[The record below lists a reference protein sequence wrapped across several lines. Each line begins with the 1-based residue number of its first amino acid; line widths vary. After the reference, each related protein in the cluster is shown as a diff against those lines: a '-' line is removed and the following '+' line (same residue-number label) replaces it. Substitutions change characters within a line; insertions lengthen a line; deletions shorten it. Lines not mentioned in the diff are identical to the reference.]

1 MIGSRAS
8 QTRAFGRRHAAIL
21 IADVAGYARLIERD
35 EAGTF
40 ARTGRALNEVLGPCI
55 AQEKGELL
63 QSLGDSALALF
74 DNAAAA
80 LRAALAIQTRMA
92 ERNGNRAPGDMYE
105 LRIGLNVGQIL
116 IDRPAVA
123 GTAVNIAARLEALAE
138 PGGILMS
145 QAVYEQARPELQGK
159 LKALGAIPLK
169 NIRDPVAALSLPASS
184 FRSRSSAKLGRS
196 AGPVMLHGATVAV
209 LPFRGLDRTSE
220 SEIVGQ
226 LVGEGITCHSC
237 RFRTLSVVPFDPS
250 HVAAGSA
257 RILAGLARDLGVRYI
272 VTGSVHREHAGV
284 GVTAKIVDTQ
294 LGRLVWGHQ
303 FRSPSASFDDLTR
316 VVAMPAAAAIANRLA
331 HLWSAELLMADLDN
345 LDVAGRV
352 MRAGEIARERTRDAN
367 EQAVRDL
374 QMAIEID
381 PTSAIAHATLSR
393 QYLDQVQFAWAAD
406 PNWATQNAIA
416 SASAAVR
423 FDPDDARNHSALGFA
438 RLWSRDVSGAK
449 AQLEHA
455 RIVNPA
461 DPDILADL
469 ADTLVYASM
478 PTEALS
484 VLDTAFAL
492 NPYGYDQFAW
502 LGAGARYSLHD
513 YRGVIETAERMTDSS
528 ELDRLVAASHAQL
541 GEHSEAR
548 VHARRVLERN
558 PGFRVSAWCANQ
570 PDSDPAEVE
579 HLAEGLVEA
588 GLPH

>member
-8 QTRAFGRRHAAIL
+8 RTRAYGRRYAAIL
-21 IADVAGYARLIERD
+21 ITDVAGYARLIERD

-40 ARTGRALNEVLGPCI
+40 ARVGCVTDEVLRPCI
-55 AQEKGELL
+55 VQENGELL

-74 DNAAAA
+74 DNAISA
-80 LRAALAIQTRMA
+80 LRAAIAIQTRMA
-92 ERNGNRAPGDMYE
+92 DRNRNRTPEDTYE
-105 LRIGLNVGQIL
+105 LRIGLNIGQIL

-145 QAVYEQARPELQGK
+145 QAVYEQARPELQGE
-159 LKALGAIPLK
+159 LKSLGAIPLK
-169 NIRDPVAALSLPASS
+169 NIRDPVVTLSLPASS
-184 FRSRSSAKLGRS
+184 FRSRSSAKLGLS
-196 AGPVMLHGATVAV
+196 GAPVMLHGATVAV

-226 LVGEGITCHSC
+226 LVSEGIACHAC

-272 VTGSVHREHAGV
+272 VTGSVHRENAGV

-294 LGRLVWGHQ
+294 HGRLVWGHQ
-303 FRSPSASFDDLTR
+303 FKSPSASFDDLTR
-316 VVAMPAAAAIANRLA
+316 AVAMPAAAALASRLT
-331 HLWSAELLMADLDN
+331 HLWSSELLMADLDN

-367 EQAVRDL
+367 EQAVRDIQL
-374 QMAIEID
+374 AIEID
-381 PTSAIAHATLSR
+381 PTSAIAHAALSR
-393 QYLDQVQFAWAAD
+393 QYLDQVQFAWTAD
-406 PNWATQNAIA
+406 PHRATQKAIA
-416 SASAAVR
+416 AAGAAVR
-423 FDPDDARNHSALGFA
+423 YDPDDAKNHSALGFA

-469 ADTLVYASM
+469 ADTFVYASM
-478 PTEALS
+478 PNEALA
-484 VLDTAFAL
+484 VLDTALEL

-513 YRGVIETAERMTDSS
+513 YRGVIETAKRMTDSS
-528 ELDRLVAASHAQL
+528 ELDRLVAASHARL

-548 VHARRVLERN
+548 AHARRVLERS

-579 HLAEGLVEA
+579 HLAKGLVEA

>member
-8 QTRAFGRRHAAIL
+8 QARAYGRRYAAVL
-21 IADVAGYARLIERD
+21 IADVAGYSQLIERD

-40 ARTGRALNEVLGPCI
+40 ARTGGTLNEVIGPSI
-55 AQEKGELL
+55 AQEKGDLL

-74 DNAAAA
+74 DNAVAA
-80 LRAALAIQTRMA
+80 LRAAIAIQTRMA
-92 ERNGNRAPGDMYE
+92 ERNRDRAPEDMYQ
-105 LRIGLNVGQIL
+105 LRIGLNIGHIL

-138 PGGILMS
+138 PGGILMA
-145 QAVYEQARPELQGK
+145 QAIYEQARPELQGE
-159 LKALGAIPLK
+159 LKSLGAIPLK
-169 NIRDPVAALSLPASS
+169 NIRDPVAAFSLPASS
-184 FRSRSSAKLGRS
+184 FRTRSCAKLGVS
-196 AGPVMLHGATVAV
+196 GGPIMLHGAAVAV

-226 LVGEGITCHSC
+226 LVGEGIACHAC

-257 RILAGLARDLGVRYI
+257 RVLAGLARDLGVRYI
-272 VTGSVHREHAGV
+272 VMGSVHRENAGV

-294 LGRLVWGHQ
+294 HGRLVWGHQ
-303 FRSPSASFDDLTR
+303 FKSPSAGFDDLTR
-316 VVAMPAAAAIANRLA
+316 AVAMPAAAAIASRLT
-331 HLWSAELLMADLDN
+331 HLWSSELLMADLDN

-352 MRAGEIARERTRDAN
+352 MRAGEIARKRTRDAN
-367 EQAVRDL
+367 EQAIHDL
-374 QMAIEID
+374 QIAIEID
-381 PTSAIAHATLSR
+381 PTSAIAHAALSR
-393 QYLDQVQFAWAAD
+393 QYLDQVQFAWTGD
-406 PNWATQNAIA
+406 VHRATQDAIG
-416 SASAAVR
+416 SASAATR
-423 FDPDDARNHSALGFA
+423 LDPDDARNHSALGFA
-438 RLWSRDVSGAK
+438 RLWARDVSGAK

-478 PTEALS
+478 PTEALG
-484 VLDTAFAL
+484 VLDTALEL

-513 YRGVIETAERMTDSS
+513 YRGVIETAKRMTDAS
-528 ELDRLVAASHAQL
+528 ELDRLVAASHARL
-541 GEHSEAR
+541 GEYSEAR
-548 VHARRVLERN
+548 AHAKRVMERN

-570 PDSDPAEVE
+570 PDSDPTEVE

>member
-8 QTRAFGRRHAAIL
+8 ETRAYGRRHAAIL
-21 IADVAGYARLIERD
+21 VADVAGYTRLIERD

-40 ARTGRALNEVLGPCI
+40 ARTGRVLKEVLRPSV
-55 AQEKGELL
+55 AQEKGDLL

-74 DNAAAA
+74 DNAVAA
-80 LRAALAIQTRMA
+80 LRAAIAIQTRMA
-92 ERNGNRAPGDMYE
+92 ERNRNTSAEDMYE
-105 LRIGLNVGQIL
+105 LRIGLNIGHIL

-123 GTAVNIAARLEALAE
+123 GTAVNIASRLEALAE

-145 QAVYEQARPELQGK
+145 QAVYEQARPELRGELK
-159 LKALGAIPLK
+159 LLGAIPLK
-169 NIRDPVAALSLPASS
+169 NIRDPVAALSLPASA
-184 FRSRSSAKLGRS
+184 FRSRSSAKLGRA
-196 AGPVMLHGATVAV
+196 AGPVMLHGATVGI
-209 LPFRGLDRTSE
+209 LPFRCLDRTSE

-226 LVGEGITCHSC
+226 LVGEGIACHAC

-250 HVAAGSA
+250 HVVAGSA

-272 VTGSVHREHAGV
+272 VTGSVHRENACV

-294 LGRLVWGHQ
+294 HGRLAWGHQ
-303 FRSPSASFDDLTR
+303 FKSPSASFDDLTR
-316 VVAMPAAAAIANRLA
+316 AVTMPAAAAIASRLT
-331 HLWSAELLMADLDN
+331 HLWSSELLMADMDN
-345 LDVAGRV
+345 LDIAGRV
-352 MRAGEIARERTRDAN
+352 MRAGELARQRTRDAN

-381 PTSAIAHATLSR
+381 PTSAIAHAALSR

-406 PNWATQNAIA
+406 PNRAAQSAIA

-438 RLWSRDVSGAK
+438 RLWSRDVAGAK

-469 ADTLVYASM
+469 ADTFVYASM
-478 PTEALS
+478 PNEALAT
-484 VLDTAFAL
+484 LDTAIEL

-513 YRGVIETAERMTDSS
+513 YRGVIETAKRMTDASQ
-528 ELDRLVAASHAQL
+528 LDRLVAASYAQL

-548 VHARRVLERN
+548 AHAKRVLELN
-558 PGFRVSAWCANQ
+558 PGFRVSVWCANQ